1 MFVENVV
8 VLGHNEAVL
17 LQGSSLQGGLIV
29 QSRPHGKD
37 HCRAIS
43 AKLAGVEHCG
53 QTEGRYRS
61 AMPSAF
67 DAFAKRC
74 NHRPVAI
81 CFIGEETI
89 FPHATFS
96 TTVYLAPRRLSC
108 GHESILE
115 NPLIPGSH
123 VALRAM
129 LHNQMHLS
137 SRTSLCCLRSKP
149 TQTRVGSDKKL

>member
-29 QSRPHGKD
+29 QSRPHDKD

-43 AKLAGVEHCG
+43 AKLAGVEH
-53 QTEGRYRS
+53 
-61 AMPSAF
+61 
-67 DAFAKRC
+67 C